1 MTAATPPAAPPALPV
16 IDSRLGWH
24 AAVLWGFT
32 TAMAQGARRI
42 VVVDPNFA
50 DWPLDDSAVLQGLT
64 DWLRLPQRR
73 LVLLAAQFDELPRRC
88 PRFNAWRTPWMHAIE
103 GWQVPDDLAR
113 DLPTVLSCDGAVS
126 VQLIDALHWR
136 GRVALDVRRARQ
148 WCEEIDV
155 VLQRSER
162 ALAVRTLGL

>member
-1 MTAATPPAAPPALPV
+1 MTAPIPPAVPALPA
-16 IDSRLGWH
+16 IDSRRGWH
-24 AAVLWGFT
+24 AAVQWGFA

-42 VVVDPNFA
+42 VAVDPNFA
-50 DWPLDDSAVLQGLT
+50 DWPLDDPALLQGLT

-73 LVLLAAQFDELPRRC
+73 LVLLAANFDALPRRC
-88 PRFNAWRTPWMHAIE
+88 PRFNVWRTPWSHAIE

-136 GRVALDVRRARQ
+136 GRVTLDERRARQ

>member
-1 MTAATPPAAPPALPV
+1 MTAATPPAAPSAPPV

-24 AAVLWGFT
+24 AAGVWGFT
-32 TAMAQGARRI
+32 TAMTQGARRI
-42 VVVDPNFA
+42 VAVDPDFA

-73 LVLLAAQFDELPRRC
+73 LVLLAARFDELPRRC
-88 PRFNAWRTPWMHAIE
+88 PRFNAWRTPWTHAIE

-113 DLPTVLSCDGAVS
+113 DLPTVLSCDGAVN

-148 WCEEIDV
+148 WCEEFDV
-155 VLQRSER
+155 VLQRSDR

>member
-1 MTAATPPAAPPALPV
+1 MSPAPTPPALPV
-16 IDSRLGWH
+16 IDSRRGWQD
-24 AAVLWGFT
+24 AVLWGFT

-42 VVVDPNFA
+42 VAVDPSFA
-50 DWPLDDSAVLQGLT
+50 DWPLDDPALLQGLT

-88 PRFNAWRTPWMHAIE
+88 PRFNAWRTPWAHAIE
-103 GWQVPDDLAR
+103 GWQVPEDLAR
-113 DLPTVLSCDGAVS
+113 DLPTVLSGDGAVS

-136 GRVALDVRRARQ
+136 GRVALDARRARQ

>member
-1 MTAATPPAAPPALPV
+1 MTAPTPTPAPLPV
-16 IDSRLGWH
+16 IDSRSGWRD
-24 AAVLWGFT
+24 AVLWGFE

-42 VVVDPNFA
+42 FAVDPGFA
-50 DWPLDDSAVLQGLT
+50 EWPLDDPALLQGLT
-64 DWLRLPQRR
+64 AWLRLPQRR
-73 LVLLAAQFDELPRRC
+73 LVLVAGSFDELPRRC
-88 PRFNAWRTPWMHAIE
+88 PRFNAWRSPWSHAME
-103 GWQVPDDLAR
+103 GWQVPEDLAR

-126 VQLIDALHWR
+126 VQLVDAVHWR
-136 GRVALDVRRARQ
+136 GRVALDERRARH